1 MINTI
6 WLFLVVGSVI
16 VGLFSGNLNAVANS
30 VATSAADAFKMS
42 LGLTGIMCLWLGM
55 MKIAEK
61 SGLVEKISSALSPA
75 LGRIF
80 PDIPKGHPALGS
92 ISMNFVANMLGLS
105 NAATPLGIR
114 AMHDLQSLNDK
125 KDVASDSMCMFLALN
140 TSSLQLIPAGAIAL
154 LAAGG
159 STNPTSVTFPALL
172 ATTASTLAAFFAARA
187 LSRMKI
193 FRNQAF

>member
-1 MINTI
+1 MINAI

-30 VATSAADAFKMS
+30 VATSAAEAFKMS

-61 SGLVEKISSALSPA
+61 SGLAGKISSTLSPA

-80 PDIPKGHPALGS
+80 PEIPKGHPAFGS
-92 ISMNFVANMLGLS
+92 ISMNFVANMLGIG

-114 AMHDLQSLNDK
+114 AMHDLQSLNDQ

-172 ATTASTLAAFFAARA
+172 ATIASTLAAFFAVRA
-187 LSRMKI
+187 LSRMKT
-193 FRNQAF
+193 FRNQTF

>member
-6 WLFLVVGSVI
+6 WLFLIIGSVF
-16 VGLFSGNLNAVANS
+16 VGLFSGNINAIANS
-30 VATSAADAFKMS
+30 VATSASDGFKIS
-42 LGLTGIMCLWLGM
+42 LGLTGVMCLWLGM

-61 SGLVEKISSALSPA
+61 SGLVEKISVAISPV
-75 LGRIF
+75 LRFIF

-105 NAATPLGIR
+105 NAATPLGIK
-114 AMHDLQSLNDK
+114 AMNDLQSINK
-125 KDVASDSMCMFLALN
+125 NQTTASDSMCMFLALN

-159 STNPTSVTFPALL
+159 SSNPTSVTFPALL
-172 ATTASTLAAFFAARA
+172 ATTASTLAAFFAARFLA
-187 LSRMKI
+187 RMNR
-193 FRNQAF
+193 FRL